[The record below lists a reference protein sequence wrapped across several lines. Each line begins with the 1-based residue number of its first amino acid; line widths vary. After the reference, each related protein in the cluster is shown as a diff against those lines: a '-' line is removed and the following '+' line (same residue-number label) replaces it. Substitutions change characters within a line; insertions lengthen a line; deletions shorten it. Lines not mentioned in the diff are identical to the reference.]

1 MIVSD
6 PITDSDHVVD
16 RITDHV
22 VDLIMDSDRVVVTG
36 RITDRVVVSEWIT
49 GVMVDSDMAEVD
61 SDTMIHLDSI
71 LVMDLT
77 FSSITITIS
86 RRRTHITTAGLGKW
100 VFC

>member
-6 PITDSDHVVD
+6 PIMDSDHVVD
-16 RITDHV
+16 R
-22 VDLIMDSDRVVVTG
+22 IMDSDRVVVTG
-36 RITDRVVVSEWIT
+36 RITDHVVVSERIT
-49 GVMVDSDMAEVD
+49 GVMVEVDSVD

-86 RRRTHITTAGLGKW
+86 RRRGHITTAGPSKW